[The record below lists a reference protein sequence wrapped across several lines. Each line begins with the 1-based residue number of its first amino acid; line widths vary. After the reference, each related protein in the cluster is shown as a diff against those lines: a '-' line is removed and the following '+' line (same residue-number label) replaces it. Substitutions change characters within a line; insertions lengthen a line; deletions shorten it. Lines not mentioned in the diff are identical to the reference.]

1 MRKLDT
7 TKQIT
12 LGAMVVALTVLMLYA
27 ATVLPTLKL
36 ASYFVA
42 SLFVYALSFE
52 GVYAAA
58 ILSYFASSFLAFV
71 LIPDKLSLIPYFA
84 LLGHFGIF
92 KAFAQTHTRDRF
104 IRFFS
109 YLIYCSIFTAVGAL
123 AAFYLLDFNILQ
135 NIPLGLPVYAA
146 VLILEAVFAVYAVLY
161 TFCQRFYESRIRNT
175 LLPKR

>member
-1 MRKLDT
+1 MRKLSAS
-7 TKQIT
+7 KQIT

-27 ATVLPTLKL
+27 ASVLPTAKL
-36 ASYFVA
+36 ACYFIA

-52 GVYAAA
+52 GVYGAA
-58 ILSYFASSFLAFV
+58 ILSYIASSLLAFF
-71 LIPDKLSLIPYFA
+71 LIPDKLSLIPFFA

-92 KAFAQTHTRDRF
+92 KAFAQTHIRDRF

-109 YLIYCSIFTAVGAL
+109 YLIYCSVFTAAGAL
-123 AAFYLLDFNILQ
+123 AAFYLLGFNILE

-146 VLILEAVFAVYAVLY
+146 VLILEAVFVSYAVLFM
-161 TFCQRFYESRIRNT
+161 FCQRFYENRIRDN